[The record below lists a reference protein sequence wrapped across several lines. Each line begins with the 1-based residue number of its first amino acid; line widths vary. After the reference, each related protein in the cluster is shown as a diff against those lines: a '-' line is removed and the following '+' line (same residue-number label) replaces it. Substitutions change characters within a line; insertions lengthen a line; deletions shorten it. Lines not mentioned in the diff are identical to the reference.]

1 MIEEKSE
8 KLAELKLR
16 KQQLEQE
23 KQRLANIQDR
33 VKMGDKTALKRLG
46 EGPNIGLLHGQ
57 GLISDFKHLQAQ
69 TVPAY

>member
-1 MIEEKSE
+1 
-8 KLAELKLR
+8 
-16 KQQLEQE
+16 
-23 KQRLANIQDR
+23 
-33 VKMGDKTALKRLG
+33 MGDKTALKRLG